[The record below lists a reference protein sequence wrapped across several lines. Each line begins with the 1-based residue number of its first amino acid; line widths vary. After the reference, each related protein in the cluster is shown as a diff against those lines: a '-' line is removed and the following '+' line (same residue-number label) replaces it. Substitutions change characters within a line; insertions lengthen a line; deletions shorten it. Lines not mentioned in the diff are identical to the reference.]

1 MELWSVREPEIK
13 SKQSYSFI
21 LSEKKVQ
28 TDAHAARMSLVSG
41 RSTQSST
48 QSTIPYTT
56 MRQIGVYH
64 NKLVVTRSHVASK
77 VFNLSGVSNLIFE
90 ISLHTY
96 FPYCAELNQVR
107 CTEYMPN
114 LAMRLVG
121 HMILCSSTK
130 YYVACLYGVL
140 RTAQQQRSVSQ
151 SMSPRAAWLLGCVYV
166 GSIQQI
172 LKRGTSNVLCRLACI
187 IVVDDY
193 RANKVTIN

>member
-41 RSTQSST
+41 RSTQSSVQT
-48 QSTIPYTT
+48 TIPYTT

-77 VFNLSGVSNLIFE
+77 VSNLSGVSNLIFE

-96 FPYCAELNQVR
+96 FPYCAELDQVR

-121 HMILCSSTK
+121 HMIHMILCVPVRSTTQPVCTEYFVQLNSS
-130 YYVACLYGVL
+130 G
-140 RTAQQQRSVSQ
+140 QSVSQ
-151 SMSPRAAWLLGCVYV
+151 CRPGLRGCWAAYMQEVF
-166 GSIQQI
+166 
-172 LKRGTSNVLCRLACI
+172 
-187 IVVDDY
+187 
-193 RANKVTIN
+193 NKYLNGVRVMCSADWPA

>member
-96 FPYCAELNQVR
+96 FPYCAELDQVR

-121 HMILCSSTK
+121 HMIHMILCVPVRSTTQPVCTEYFVQLNSS
-130 YYVACLYGVL
+130 G
-140 RTAQQQRSVSQ
+140 QSVSQ
-151 SMSPRAAWLLGCVYV
+151 CRPGLRGCWAAYMQEVF
-166 GSIQQI
+166 
-172 LKRGTSNVLCRLACI
+172 
-187 IVVDDY
+187 
-193 RANKVTIN
+193 NKYLNGVRVMCSADWPA